1 MFVTCYFKENI
12 FTRKIDLDGKNIL
25 LLSILYHFIV
35 NQCQYIFLIDQKN
48 DMYVL
53 GSGGYYGPPN
63 YGNIFKK
70 YIFINFLLRVLSD

>member
-35 NQCQYIFLIDQKN
+35 NQCQFIFLVDQKN

-53 GSGGYYGPPN
+53 GSGIYKVDPYQ
-63 YGNIFKK
+63 GNIFKK
-70 YIFINFLLRVLSD
+70 YIFINFLLRVRAD